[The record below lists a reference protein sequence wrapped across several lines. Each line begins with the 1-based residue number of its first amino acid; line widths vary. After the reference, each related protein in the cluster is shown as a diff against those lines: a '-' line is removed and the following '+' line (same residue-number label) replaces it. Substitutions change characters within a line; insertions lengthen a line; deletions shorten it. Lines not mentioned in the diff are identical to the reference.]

1 MTLNALRFLL
11 IIGISLNGFSMLSAQ
26 AIESSQYSILIEEDQ
41 TTVMFLVRSPD
52 GNDRTDVIDYTSY
65 KWFQKVFDDGS
76 KPKIYLTPTYRTI
89 QADPRTYFQS
99 RHEIGDFRY
108 TFAHHDENLEL
119 SLVSKEIAVTVNQ
132 YIAEKEKFVLAGE
145 SETGWYAGTFK
156 PITNALGLVHL
167 SRISPEIFC
176 EIVKN
181 PLTKNNYNR
190 ELKSDNLEDL
200 MRSMSIECDVFNN
213 VIVTNSDGSS
223 GSNQQSQPRKKKLAY
238 SGTGF
243 SVTYSG
249 HIATNYHVIDD
260 CREINIISEGIS
272 YVGQLIDQDKENDI
286 AIIKTNK
293 TDSRPLSLS
302 NSPPKLLEEVYVAGF
317 PFGEKFG
324 GAVKVTKGIVSATT
338 GMGDNSSEF
347 QFDAAIQ
354 PGNSGGPILN
364 ENGDVIGITFATLN
378 REYMFKE
385 YGTIPEGTNFGV
397 KIDILKSM
405 LERTGVS
412 WKNPNSEQ
420 RTTKDIGEMIT
431 SSVHLLVCVR

>member
-1 MTLNALRFLL
+1 VILKL
-11 IIGISLNGFSMLSAQ
+11 IKYVLAIVLSLNGIYTDSAQ
-26 AIESSQYSILIEEDQ
+26 EEEISQYSILIEEDQ
-41 TTVMFLVRSPD
+41 TTVMFLVRSLD

-99 RHEIGDFRY
+99 RHEIGDFRS

-156 PITNALGLVHL
+156 PIANALELVRL
-167 SRISPEIFC
+167 SSTSPEIFC
-176 EIVKN
+176 EIIKN

-200 MRSMSIECDVFNN
+200 MHSMNIECDAFNN

-223 GSNQQSQPRKKKLAY
+223 GSNQQSQPRKEKLAY

-243 SVTYSG
+243 SVTDSG

-260 CREINIISEGIS
+260 CREINIVSEGTS

-324 GAVKVTKGIVSATT
+324 GTVKVTKGIVSATT

-405 LERTGVS
+405 LERIGVS
-412 WKNPNSEQ
+412 WKNSNSEQ